1 MSTLIVL
8 LPPRDPAVPSQE
20 WQLPELPFVLLDK
33 AERTQRAG
41 RSALALLPRAN
52 TTVLMVAARDLLLMP
67 ATLPPLRGPKLRQ
80 ALPNIVEDQLIQDPQ
95 TCHIAVDPQGLG
107 EGRHLL
113 AIIDRGW
120 FRFICEAFTAA
131 GHRSLR
137 AVPVTRCLPPAPVT
151 EVAGNVDETA
161 EVREPVMAGAA
172 SVATS
177 PPGVAPVVAPE
188 APSIVPMVAAV
199 LGAVVQTAPALLVE
213 GAVDSGV
220 PRVELAIARGVQGEG
235 LAAPANAVNATLS
248 ALAGAAPVSLY
259 MLTEVPGNEPNQPTT
274 SPARLASHIHGA
286 SPLPFEQLAR
296 RALECR
302 FDLCQFEF
310 ASQPWRLDRATLR
323 RLRLP
328 IVLAVAALVVAII
341 GANVQWLMLA
351 RQRDAIN
358 TQMTELLLNTFPK
371 TTVVLDAPDQM
382 ARQLQQLRVA
392 AGELSPEDFLSLA
405 DGLARSL
412 SPLRGQR
419 HRRARLS
426 RAPPRRDLQTR
437 DQGRPRLRQAPRAQR
452 PDRRDRQQHRQVD
465 HQERT
470 MKAEL
475 AQTWAGFWDQRTDR
489 EKALLTWG
497 GAALAVAIAWSVL
510 WAPAQEGRAHLRQ
523 SLPSLQRQLAQMT
536 AQANEARA
544 LSAAAQ
550 GVAPTGAA
558 LKDALSA
565 SLGEHGLAATQVQF
579 VGNAVQVQMKN
590 VAFPAWT
597 AWVDDVRKQFK
608 VQVSEAHITALK
620 DDGQV
625 DLTVAL
631 QPSSTK

>member
-412 SPLRGQR
+412 SPLPVNGI
-419 HRRARLS
+419 
-426 RAPPRRDLQTR
+426 
-437 DQGRPRLRQAPRAQR
+437 
-452 PDRRDRQQHRQVD
+452 
-465 HQERT
+465 
-470 MKAEL
+470 
-475 AQTWAGFWDQRTDR
+475 
-489 EKALLTWG
+489 
-497 GAALAVAIAWSVL
+497 AALDYHEHRLDVTFKPAIKVDPDFAK
-510 WAPAQEGRAHLRQ
+510 R
-523 SLPSLQRQLAQMT
+523 LAR
-536 AQANEARA
+536 NG
-544 LSAAAQ
+544 L
-550 GVAPTGAA
+550 TGAI
-558 LKDALSA
+558 D
-565 SLGEHGLAATQVQF
+565 
-579 VGNAVQVQMKN
+579 
-590 VAFPAWT
+590 
-597 AWVDDVRKQFK
+597 
-608 VQVSEAHITALK
+608 
-620 DDGQV
+620 
-625 DLTVAL
+625 
-631 QPSSTK
+631 SSTGKWTIRNGQ

>member
-33 AERTQRAG
+33 SGRTQRAG
-41 RSALALLPRAN
+41 RSALALLPRA
-52 TTVLMVAARDLLLMP
+52 TTAVLMVAARDLLLMP

-95 TCHIAVDPQGLG
+95 TCHIAVDPQGLA

-137 AVPVTRCLPPAPVT
+137 AVPVTRCLPQAA
-151 EVAGNVDETA
+151 VAETAASGDETA
-161 EVREPVMAGAA
+161 ELREPVMAGGA

-177 PPGVAPVVAPE
+177 LPGVAPVVAPE
-188 APSIVPMVAAV
+188 APSVVPMVAAV

-213 GAVDSGV
+213 GAIESGV

-235 LAAPANAVNATLS
+235 FAAPADAVNATLA

-259 MLTEVPGNEPNQPTT
+259 MLTEVPGNEPSHATT
-274 SPARLASHIHGA
+274 SPARLAAHIHGA

-328 IVLAVAALVVAII
+328 IALALAAVVVAII

-351 RQRDAIN
+351 RQRDAIS

-412 SPLRGQR
+412 SPLPVNGIAALDYHE
-419 HRRARLS
+419 HRLDVTFKPAIKVDPDFAKRLS
-426 RAPPRRDLQTR
+426 RNGL
-437 DQGRPRLRQAPRAQR
+437 
-452 PDRRDRQQHRQVD
+452 
-465 HQERT
+465 
-470 MKAEL
+470 
-475 AQTWAGFWDQRTDR
+475 
-489 EKALLTWG
+489 
-497 GAALAVAIAWSVL
+497 
-510 WAPAQEGRAHLRQ
+510 
-523 SLPSLQRQLAQMT
+523 
-536 AQANEARA
+536 
-544 LSAAAQ
+544 
-550 GVAPTGAA
+550 TGAI
-558 LKDALSA
+558 D
-565 SLGEHGLAATQVQF
+565 
-579 VGNAVQVQMKN
+579 
-590 VAFPAWT
+590 
-597 AWVDDVRKQFK
+597 
-608 VQVSEAHITALK
+608 
-620 DDGQV
+620 
-625 DLTVAL
+625 
-631 QPSSTK
+631 SSTGKWTIRNGQ